1 MAIRL
6 LRCAPPCHRSLP
18 ALNSPQQESLLNLRQ
33 QTALSPDNV
42 SSHCGCNHQTK
53 ATVAA
58 AASSPRCYHGKRQ
71 NRGLSLTGEEEGDFT
86 ESFCLT
92 SSLCSRSPPPHLPET
107 KPNRL
112 VRRRGAKGREVGRG
126 RLDKLYAD
134 KEEAGGKN
142 I

>member
-1 MAIRL
+1 M
-6 LRCAPPCHRSLP
+6 
-18 ALNSPQQESLLNLRQ
+18 
-33 QTALSPDNV
+33 
-42 SSHCGCNHQTK
+42 
-53 ATVAA
+53 AA

-92 SSLCSRSPPPHLPET
+92 SSLCSLPTPPSTCNQT
-107 KPNRL
+107 KQ
-112 VRRRGAKGREVGRG
+112 VGPAAWSEGEGGGEEGGG
-126 RLDKLYAD
+126 RLDKLHAD